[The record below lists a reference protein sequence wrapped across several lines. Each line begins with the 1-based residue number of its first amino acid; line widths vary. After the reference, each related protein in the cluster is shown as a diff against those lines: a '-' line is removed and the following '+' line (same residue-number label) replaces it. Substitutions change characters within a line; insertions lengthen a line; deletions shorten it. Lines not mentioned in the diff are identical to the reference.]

1 MMRTRLTPILC
12 AMGLAALPLG
22 AQTPAKPAAKPNLE
36 AQAARQA
43 FQALLD
49 AVNQAWFGRAYQ
61 DINAVDLQGN
71 LRVEMS
77 GKALNAK
84 VSEATQGQ
92 VKGAVLQDGK
102 AAVNLK
108 GTYFAN
114 GDFKTEMGGAFGSLL
129 YTRVG
134 NRGFLFSRN
143 QNAYTTRVEPP
154 PSDAPLSYLGWFR
167 SVLNDLKAVYVDSP
181 AFKATLGGEQASG
194 GKTLQTLVFNA
205 PTSAYDPKKREQ
217 SLDDTLG
224 FWKRGRLELVM
235 DKASRLPHQAS
246 FANTAQ
252 GIRSQMLF
260 AYDAQGRL
268 ERVTLTNQS
277 RGMEGPGFL
286 QVAYGPEGRMSQVN
300 GELSSAGKRVAFDL
314 SLAWGSGRK
323 VSTIVS
329 VPPPSA
335 RKVSREELE
344 VSLLAGLAGNI
355 LELQR
360 AGLNLRSVPLA
371 GK

>member
-1 MMRTRLTPILC
+1 MMRTVLPLVLC
-12 AMGLAALPLG
+12 AASLAAQ
-22 AQTPAKPAAKPNLE
+22 APAKPAPKPNLE

-43 FQALLD
+43 FQAMLD
-49 AVNQAWFGRAYQ
+49 AVNQAWFGAPYR
-61 DINAVDLQGN
+61 DINAVELQGT
-71 LRVEMS
+71 LRVEMT

-102 AAVNLK
+102 AMVNLRS
-108 GTYFAN
+108 TYFAN

-134 NRGFLFSRN
+134 NRGFLFSRT
-143 QNAYTTRVEPP
+143 QNTYTTRVEPP

-181 AFKATLGGEQASG
+181 AFKATLGGEQTSG
-194 GKTLQTLVFNA
+194 GKVLQTLIFNA
-205 PTSAYDPKKREQ
+205 PTSPYDPKKREQ

-224 FWKRGRLELVM
+224 FWKRGRLELIM
-235 DKASRLPHQAS
+235 DKATRQPHQIS
-246 FANTAQ
+246 FSNTAQ
-252 GIRSQMLF
+252 GIRSQLLF
-260 AYDAQGRL
+260 AYDGQGRL
-268 ERVTLTNQS
+268 ERATLTNQS

-286 QVAYGPEGRMSQVN
+286 QVAYAADGRMSHVN

-314 SLAWGSGRK
+314 ALTWASGRK
-323 VSTIVS
+323 ASSIVS